1 MKPYPPPR
9 KFHVQSHPFRERS
22 LTVKHTPACPSY
34 LIPLLN
40 LFASHGEAAYPVGGC
55 VRDTLMGTVPHDW
68 DVAVTTPPDTTIAI
82 CKAAGYRVIP
92 TGIQHGTVSVLTPHS
107 GDPADREGT
116 YDLIECTTCRTE
128 VGYTDGRHPDA
139 VTFTG
144 LIEDDLS
151 RRDFTVN
158 AMAFS
163 RDDEGLTVIDL
174 FGGRDDLQNG
184 IIRAVGDPDT
194 RFSEDALRL
203 MRAIRF
209 AVKLGFTIE
218 ENTYAAIRRQAE
230 GLSRISRERISEEFQ
245 KIMTSPRP
253 EQGISLLT
261 ETGLMPYVLPHGIAP
276 TGTGDL
282 SSLPSD
288 FTIRMACLMWG
299 KDDAKITEN
308 LAGLRLPNTVRKD
321 ILAITRSCIMSAQPF
336 SKNARRWRHALGDLA
351 LPALAVRVAR
361 GDVSAENLAQL
372 VRDSIEK
379 NEPVRIADLDI
390 NGTDL
395 ISLGFKPG
403 RLLQDILCDLLEV
416 VWNDPAKNTR
426 EELIKEALK
435 RKD

>member
-1 MKPYPPPR
+1 MSAPVVPTY
-9 KFHVQSHPFRERS
+9 
-22 LTVKHTPACPSY
+22 LT
-34 LIPLLN
+34 PLLA

-55 VRDTLMGTVPHDW
+55 VRDTLMGIRPHDW
-68 DVAVTTPPDTTIAI
+68 DVAVTTPPETTMAI
-82 CKAAGYRVIP
+82 CKAAGYRVVP
-92 TGIQHGTVSVLTPHS
+92 TGIQHGTVSVLAPHS
-107 GDPADREGT
+107 GAPSDREGA
-116 YDLIECTTCRTE
+116 YELIECTTCRTE
-128 VGYTDGRHPDA
+128 GGYTDGRHPDA

-163 RDDEGLTVIDL
+163 RGEEGLTVIDL
-174 FGGRDDLQNG
+174 FGGQDDLQKG

-203 MRAIRF
+203 MRAVRF

-282 SSLPSD
+282 SSLPPD

-299 KDDAKITEN
+299 KDDARITEN
-308 LAGLRLPNTVRKD
+308 LAGLRLSNTVRKD
-321 ILAITRSCIMSAQPF
+321 ILAIIRSYLMSVSPTP
-336 SKNARRWRHALGDLA
+336 KRARQWRHALGDLA
-351 LPALAVRVAR
+351 LPALAVRTAR
-361 GDVSAENLAQL
+361 EEASAEELAQL
-372 VRDSIEK
+372 VKDSIEK

-395 ISLGFKPG
+395 IALGFKPG
-403 RLLQDILCDLLEV
+403 RLLQNILCDLLEV

-426 EELIKEALK
+426 EELIKEAIK

>member
-1 MKPYPPPR
+1 MKPNTPDKFPR
-9 KFHVQSHPFRERS
+9 GHPCRERS
-22 LTVKHTPACPSY
+22 PTVKHVPACPSY

-55 VRDTLMGTVPHDW
+55 VRDTLMGIRPHDW
-68 DVAVTTPPDTTIAI
+68 DVAVTTVPDTTMAI

-92 TGIQHGTVSVLTPHS
+92 TGIQHGTVSVLAPHS

-128 VGYTDGRHPDA
+128 GGYADGRHPDA

-163 RDDEGLTVIDL
+163 RGEEGLAVLDL
-174 FGGRDDLQNG
+174 FGGIDDLQSG

-203 MRAIRF
+203 MRAVRF

-218 ENTYAAIRRQAE
+218 ENTYAAICRCAE

-245 KIMTSPRP
+245 KILTSPQP
-253 EQGISLLT
+253 ERGIALLT
-261 ETGLMPYVLPHGIAP
+261 ETGLMPYVLPRGISP
-276 TGTGDL
+276 SGTGNL
-282 SSLPSD
+282 SSLPAD
-288 FTIRMACLMWG
+288 FTTRMACLMWG
-299 KDDAKITEN
+299 KDDTRIAEN
-308 LAGLRLPNTVRKD
+308 LAGLRLSNAVRKD
-321 ILAITRSCIMSAQPF
+321 IEAITRSFILSALPTP
-336 SKNARRWRHALGDLA
+336 KRARQWRHALGDLA

-361 GDVSAENLAQL
+361 GDASAEELARL
-372 VRDSIEK
+372 VKDSIEK

-390 NGTDL
+390 NGNDL
-395 ISLGFKPG
+395 IALGFKPG